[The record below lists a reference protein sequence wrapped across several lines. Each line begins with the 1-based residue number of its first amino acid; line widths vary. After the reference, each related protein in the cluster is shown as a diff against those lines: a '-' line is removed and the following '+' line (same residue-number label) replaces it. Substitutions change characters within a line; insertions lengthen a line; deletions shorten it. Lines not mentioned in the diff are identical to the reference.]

1 MHKQERPAGLR
12 SSALGQA
19 QCHAGCILPAHWNGF
34 LRSAR
39 RLDLGRSIIPALA
52 VQYNRVASLERF
64 RMSMVEI
71 NGYAAALAVL
81 ATFLM
86 TTMIPLRVLALA
98 SNVLFV
104 SYGYFNE
111 ILPVLVL
118 HAILFPVNLHRLF

>member
-1 MHKQERPAGLR
+1 
-12 SSALGQA
+12 
-19 QCHAGCILPAHWNGF
+19 
-34 LRSAR
+34 
-39 RLDLGRSIIPALA
+39 
-52 VQYNRVASLERF
+52 
-64 RMSMVEI
+64 MSMVEI